1 MSNIKISNLS
11 LIFDADNYKSSI
23 KSLLTFKKK
32 KSYNQFKALDNI
44 SLEIKSGERLGIIG
58 ANGSGK
64 SSLLK
69 VIAKIYEVYEG
80 NIEVNGEVAP
90 LLEIGAGFV
99 PDLTGRENIYLNCS
113 LLGLKKNEVENVI
126 KDIIKFSE
134 LEEFI
139 DNPLK
144 TYSTGMHTRLAFTI
158 ATSINPEILILDE
171 IFAGGDF
178 SFIKKAKNRLNKFMS
193 KAKIIIIVSHD
204 LNLVKNICNRMILM
218 DKGEII
224 SDGSPQKVIEQ
235 YINKQTL

>member
-44 SLEIKSGERLGIIG
+44 SLKIKSGERLGIIG

-178 SFIKKAKNRLNKFMS
+178 SFIKKAKDRLNKFMN

-218 DKGEII
+218 DKGKII
-224 SDGSPQKVIEQ
+224 GDGSPEKVIEQ
-235 YINKQTL
+235 YINRQTL

>member
-1 MSNIKISNLS
+1 LFSKKLQKNSVHIMSNIKISNLS

-44 SLEIKSGERLGIIG
+44 SLKIKSGERLGIIG

-178 SFIKKAKNRLNKFMS
+178 SFIKKAKDRLNKFMN
-193 KAKIIIIVSHD
+193 KAKII
-204 LNLVKNICNRMILM
+204 
-218 DKGEII
+218 
-224 SDGSPQKVIEQ
+224 
-235 YINKQTL
+235 

>member
-32 KSYNQFKALDNI
+32 KSYSQFKALDNI
-44 SLEIKSGERLGIIG
+44 SLKIKSGERLGIIG

-99 PDLTGRENIYLNCS
+99 PELTGRENIYLNCS

-178 SFIKKAKNRLNKFMS
+178 SFIKKAKDRLNKFMN

-224 SDGSPQKVIEQ
+224 SDGSPEKVIEQ
-235 YINKQTL
+235 YIKRQTL

>member
-32 KSYNQFKALDNI
+32 KSYSQFKALDNI
-44 SLEIKSGERLGIIG
+44 SLKIKSGERLGIIG

-99 PDLTGRENIYLNCS
+99 PELTGRENIYLNCS

-178 SFIKKAKNRLNKFMS
+178 SFIKKAKDRLNKFMN

-224 SDGSPQKVIEQ
+224 SDGSPEKVIEQ
-235 YINKQTL
+235 YINRQTL

>member
-44 SLEIKSGERLGIIG
+44 SLKIKSGERLGIIG

-99 PDLTGRENIYLNCS
+99 PDLTGR
-113 LLGLKKNEVENVI
+113 
-126 KDIIKFSE
+126 
-134 LEEFI
+134 
-139 DNPLK
+139 
-144 TYSTGMHTRLAFTI
+144 
-158 ATSINPEILILDE
+158 
-171 IFAGGDF
+171 
-178 SFIKKAKNRLNKFMS
+178 
-193 KAKIIIIVSHD
+193 
-204 LNLVKNICNRMILM
+204 
-218 DKGEII
+218 
-224 SDGSPQKVIEQ
+224 
-235 YINKQTL
+235 

>member
-44 SLEIKSGERLGIIG
+44 SLKIKSGERLGIIG

-99 PDLTGRENIYLNCS
+99 PELTGRENIYLNCS

-178 SFIKKAKNRLNKFMS
+178 SFIKKAKDRLNKFMN

-224 SDGSPQKVIEQ
+224 SDGSPEKVIEQ
-235 YINKQTL
+235 YIKRQTL

>member
-32 KSYNQFKALDNI
+32 KFYNQFKALDNI
-44 SLEIKSGERLGIIG
+44 SLKIKSGERLGIIG

-178 SFIKKAKNRLNKFMS
+178 SFIKKAKDRLNKFMN

-218 DKGEII
+218 DKGKII
-224 SDGSPQKVIEQ
+224 GDGSPEKVIEQ
-235 YINKQTL
+235 YINRHTL